1 MLKDY
6 EPGRP
11 EMKPDVMAQ
20 TARMEQERR
29 KMTEQAARDTPATN
43 GSILMHV
50 PGKDPVALTNDQV
63 IGLIHSQKEEI
74 ERLTAQVA
82 YLQAQAQAQ
91 AQTQANATMTN
102 TGMTITEISETTAA
116 NSEISQDLMKKYE
129 DAIREN
135 LELHMEIDNLKQKI
149 RE

>member
-1 MLKDY
+1 
-6 EPGRP
+6 
-11 EMKPDVMAQ
+11 
-20 TARMEQERR
+20 
-29 KMTEQAARDTPATN
+29 
-43 GSILMHV
+43 MHV

-82 YLQAQAQAQ
+82 YLQT
-91 AQTQANATMTN
+91 QTQGQGQTQGQTQTQGPAT
-102 TGMTITEISETTAA
+102 MTITEISETTAAA

-135 LELHMEIDNLKQKI
+135 LELRMEIDNLKQKI
-149 RE
+149 KE